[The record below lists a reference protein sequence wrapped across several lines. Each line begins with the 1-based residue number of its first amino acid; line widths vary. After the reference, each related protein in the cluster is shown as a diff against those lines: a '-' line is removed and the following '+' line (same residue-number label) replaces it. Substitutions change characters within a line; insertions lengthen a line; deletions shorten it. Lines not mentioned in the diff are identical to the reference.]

1 MRCKALL
8 FDLDGTLA
16 DTLEDIAAVT
26 NRVLAELGCP
36 TIETPRYR
44 QLVGRGVHRLFTR
57 AMGPGHED
65 LIPRAAELFE
75 LHYATDGQKHTVP
88 YEGVPEMLDALVERG
103 LRMAVLS
110 NKPDDGAQ
118 DTVREVLGRWRFD
131 LVRGHR
137 PPTPLKPDPAAALE
151 ISDVLGI
158 APEHWLYLGDT
169 AVDMQTAV
177 GAGMF
182 PVGVLWGFRDEA
194 ELRENG
200 AEVIIGHPLEVL
212 PLLDRQSSD

>member
-1 MRCKALL
+1 M

-26 NRVLAELGCP
+26 NRVLAELGRP
-36 TIETPRYR
+36 TVETARYR
-44 QLVGRGVHRLFTR
+44 HLVGRGVHRLFTR

-75 LHYATDGQKHTVP
+75 LYYATDGQKHTVP
-88 YEGVPEMLDALVERG
+88 YEGVPEMLDALVERD

-110 NKPDDGAQ
+110 NKPDDGTQ
-118 DTVREVLGRWRFD
+118 DTVRQVLGRWRFD
-131 LVRGHR
+131 LVRGDR
-137 PPTPLKPDPAAALE
+137 PPAPLKPDPTSAMA
-151 ISDVLGI
+151 ISDELGI

-177 GAGMF
+177 AAGMF

-194 ELRENG
+194 ELRGNG
-200 AEVIIGHPLEVL
+200 AEVVIGHPMEVL
-212 PLLDRQSSD
+212 RLLDQQPSG